1 LVGLPQAARR
11 APGGE
16 LRIRGTGAEHR
27 RSRELSRS
35 DILLQASRYEAFALT
50 VAEALASF
58 EIEKGFAVGAI
69 ISEPAIIDPVAMA
82 IDEDGRLFVVEPL
95 TALTFTVYVPV
106 GVPGLG
112 GGPWLPP
119 PLQPGATTI
128 SPNSS
133 KTKSPRRRRCLGN
146 PTRTIEKISPA
157 PEIHRV
163 KKDCAKK

>member
-1 LVGLPQAARR
+1 MSGRTLRR
-11 APGGE
+11 PGQSG
-16 LRIRGTGAEHR
+16 G
-27 RSRELSRS
+27 
-35 DILLQASRYEAFALT
+35 QSRY
-50 VAEALASF
+50 
-58 EIEKGFAVGAI
+58 
-69 ISEPAIIDPVAMA
+69 PAWQQLYCTIKLKLV
-82 IDEDGRLFVVEPL
+82 LFVVEPL